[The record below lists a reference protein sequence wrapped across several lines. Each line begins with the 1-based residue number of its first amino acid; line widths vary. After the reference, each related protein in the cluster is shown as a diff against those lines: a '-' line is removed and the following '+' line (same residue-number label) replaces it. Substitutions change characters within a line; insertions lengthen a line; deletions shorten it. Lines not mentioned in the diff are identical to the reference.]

1 MIQVNLDSLST
12 SELRNLAE
20 QEKIES
26 FEELSREE
34 LIEELTEMLEEDPNA
49 SADGKSS
56 SVNMK
61 YVASFSDYKG
71 ISESVTEL
79 PGVEELPEYYQET
92 AIHLLYKNSD
102 WGYAFWSISSMDQEK
117 IEEEHGT
124 PLLMVSINYKDG
136 TKENYDIPISPED
149 KEWNISFTYNG
160 STCYVSLVV
169 DYPNGKRK
177 TIATS
182 STLKLADSYWLN
194 HKDEMAE
201 NDALFKVYVSLL
213 STKTGE
219 IINNTL
225 VKDIMKEYLEGDKV

>member
-26 FEELSREE
+26 FDELSREE
-34 LIEELTEMLEEDPNA
+34 LIEELSEMLDDDSNV

-56 SVNMK
+56 TVNMK
-61 YVASFSDYKG
+61 YVASFSDYKD

-102 WGYAFWSISSMDQEK
+102 WGYAFWSISAMDQEK
-117 IEEEHGT
+117 IDEEKGT

-136 TKENYDIPISPED
+136 TKENYDIPITSED

-160 STCYVSLVV
+160 DTCSVSLIVE
-169 DYPNGKRK
+169 YPNGKRK

-182 STLKLADSYWLN
+182 SVLKLADSYWLN
-194 HKDEMAE
+194 HKDEMLE
-201 NDALFKVYVSLL
+201 NDSLFKVYVSLL
-213 STKTGE
+213 SSKTGE

-225 VKDIMKEYLEGDKV
+225 VKDIMKEYLEENKE